1 MCYYTKSS
9 ESNYV
14 FAIDHK
20 SFNIYFPRLMYMSSV
35 YLCEY
40 SSSEIIEG
48 LFINI
53 PVLKL
58 AIQPVYYYISCKNK
72 GGP

>member
-1 MCYYTKSS
+1 
-9 ESNYV
+9 
-14 FAIDHK
+14 
-20 SFNIYFPRLMYMSSV
+20 MSSV

-40 SSSEIIEG
+40 LSSEIIEG